1 MRKFVY
7 GSNTIEQSADVS
19 IEDVK
24 SAMTEFFPELENATY
39 TIDEEGTVTF
49 VVRAASKGA
58 TRKFVY
64 GSNTIEQSADV
75 SIEDVKSAM
84 TEFFPELENATYTI
98 DEDGTVTF
106 VVRAASKGK

>member
-24 SAMTEFFPELENATY
+24 SAMA
-39 TIDEEGTVTF
+39 
-49 VVRAASKGA
+49 
-58 TRKFVY
+58 
-64 GSNTIEQSADV
+64 
-75 SIEDVKSAM
+75 
-84 TEFFPELENATYTI
+84 EFFPELENATYTI